1 MSPVDPQEPRRDAPI
16 PRALLVAFG
25 LAALLLAAALL
36 YYAYGRLSA
45 PDEVD
50 SLLQSIPAFSSTTE
64 SGMTSLQIDPV
75 SVPQAGDPAPDFEL
89 ALLDGDTFRL
99 SDHRG
104 RPVILNFWA
113 TWCAPCRVEMPELQR
128 AQAAFEEA
136 DAADA
141 PMVLT
146 VNEQESAERVGEF
159 FNEVGLTLPALLDTE
174 GDVGATY
181 GAFFLPTTVIIGP
194 DGVVV
199 GVHRGMI
206 SRDQLDAYLATIE
219 PTEGT

>member
-1 MSPVDPQEPRRDAPI
+1 MSSADPRNPRRDTPA
-16 PRALLVAFG
+16 PRALLIAFG
-25 LAALLLAAALL
+25 LAALLLAGALL

-45 PDEVD
+45 D
-50 SLLQSIPAFSSTTE
+50 SESDALLQSIPAFNSTTE

-89 ALLDGDTFRL
+89 ATLDGDTFRL

-128 AQAAFEEA
+128 AQTAFAEA
-136 DAADA
+136 GADDA
-141 PMVLT
+141 PMILT
-146 VNEQESAERVGEF
+146 VNEQETAERVGEF
-159 FNEVGLTLPALLDTE
+159 FDEVGLTLPALLDAD

-181 GAFFLPTTVIIGP
+181 GAFFLPTTVIVGP
-194 DGVVV
+194 DGAVIA
-199 GVHRGMI
+199 VHRGMI
-206 SRDQLDAYLATIE
+206 SRNQLDTYLDAVE